1 MCSLRENFSLSWSSV
16 QFISFFIYIFTDVS
30 QWKSFNTEPNKEK
43 WEEIS
48 NSKFKMTLKFRYHW
62 SLKSFSCVVSTLF
75 SLTLIGPQK
84 TSNRFDHI
92 CLPIHTCPEL
102 HSCISLQRLPQHR
115 DFSSIFYS
123 GSVLLLHLHHEKIF
137 LELLRVLTPGEWL
150 VIKLTSDPWYMILK
164 WPCKISKKS
173 SLIRTTLIKL
183 NWVPERCMFLFKTF
197 I

>member
-115 DFSSIFYS
+115 DFFINILQWQCAAAAPASWEDISRVVASPHSWWVIGDQIDIWPMIHDTQMAMQNFK
-123 GSVLLLHLHHEKIF
+123 EK
-137 LELLRVLTPGEWL
+137 
-150 VIKLTSDPWYMILK
+150 
-164 WPCKISKKS
+164 
-173 SLIRTTLIKL
+173 
-183 NWVPERCMFLFKTF
+183 LFN
-197 I
+197 